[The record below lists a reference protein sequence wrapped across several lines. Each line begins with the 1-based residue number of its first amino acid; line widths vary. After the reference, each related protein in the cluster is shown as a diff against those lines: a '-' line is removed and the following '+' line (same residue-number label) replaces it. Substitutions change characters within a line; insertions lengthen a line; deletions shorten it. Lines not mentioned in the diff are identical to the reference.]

1 MTAFTPCMR
10 HFTPVLQRK
19 STMALTN
26 SPARTELVSIQ
37 LLRALASLL
46 VLLAHLQIKERQYGN
61 ANALIWQDF
70 RIGSIGVDIFF
81 VLSGFIIF
89 YVAGRTPSTGADAW
103 KFMKNRFIRVLPLY
117 WALSVI
123 ALIIF
128 LTQPELV
135 NKSSSKVTAIWESF
149 LLIPTDNKLLIQN
162 GWTLS
167 YEFLFYFA
175 FFVAILLLPLRFR
188 VQTLLLAAFSSVFIG
203 VLIEPSSTFLRFV
216 TDDLLLE
223 FAYGVLIAAIYQR
236 LDFQTY
242 FKATWGSAAAFA
254 ALTTVVFLAYVPPAH
269 GSLRGIHFGVPAAL
283 LVFAALALE
292 KELSRLAPLKILGD
306 SSYSLYLSH
315 VLTLPA
321 AGMIWVNLG
330 LNATLSNM
338 WLLIYLFIVS
348 VGASIVL
355 YQYFELPLTNLLRK
369 RFR

>member
-1 MTAFTPCMR
+1 MPPAP
-10 HFTPVLQRK
+10 
-19 STMALTN
+19 
-26 SPARTELVSIQ
+26 SPAKTELVSIQ

-46 VLLAHLQIKERQYGN
+46 VLLAHLQIKERQYGDVSS
-61 ANALIWQDF
+61 LIWQQF
-70 RIGSIGVDIFF
+70 RVGSIGVDIFF

-89 YVAGRTPSTGADAW
+89 HVAGRTPSTKVDAW

-117 WALSVI
+117 WALSAV

-128 LTQPELV
+128 LAQPELV
-135 NKSSSKVTAIWESF
+135 NKSSTKATAIWESF

-175 FFVAILLLPLRFR
+175 FFVVMLLLPLKFR
-188 VQTLLLAAFSSVFIG
+188 AQTLFWAAFSSVFAG
-203 VLIEPSSTFLRFV
+203 LLIEPNSVFARFI

-223 FAYGVLIAAIYQR
+223 FAYGVLIGAIYQNSR
-236 LDFQTY
+236 IGCY
-242 FKATWGSAAAFA
+242 FTAAWGSAAAVA
-254 ALTTVVFLAYVPPAH
+254 ALATIIFLACVPPSQ
-269 GSLRGIHFGVPAAL
+269 GTLRGIYFGVPAGL

-321 AGMIWVNLG
+321 AGMIWVKLG
-330 LNATLSNM
+330 LNTELSNV
-338 WLLIYLFIVS
+338 WLLIYLFVVS
-348 VGASIVL
+348 VGASIML
-355 YQYFELPLTNLLRK
+355 YQYFELPVTNQLRK

>member
-1 MTAFTPCMR
+1 M
-10 HFTPVLQRK
+10 
-19 STMALTN
+19 
-26 SPARTELVSIQ
+26 SIQ

-46 VLLAHLQIKERQYGN
+46 VLLAHLQIKERQYGD
-61 ANALIWQDF
+61 ATALVWQQF
-70 RIGSIGVDIFF
+70 RVGSIGVDIFF

-89 YVAGRTPSTGADAW
+89 HIAGRIPSTTVDAW

-117 WALSVI
+117 WALSAI

-128 LTQPELV
+128 LAQPELV
-135 NKSSSKVTAIWESF
+135 NKSSNKATGIWESF
-149 LLIPTDNKLLIQN
+149 LLIPTDDKLLIQN

-175 FFVAILLLPLRFR
+175 FFVTLLLLPLRFR
-188 VQTLLLAAFSSVFIG
+188 AQALLLAAFSSVFIG

-236 LDFQTY
+236 LDFQGY
-242 FKATWGSAAAFA
+242 FKATWGSAAAVA
-254 ALTTVVFLAYVPPAH
+254 AVAIVIFLAYIPPTH
-269 GSLRGIHFGVPAAL
+269 GSLRGVYFGAPAAL
-283 LVFAALALE
+283 IVFAALTFE
-292 KELSRLAPLKILGD
+292 KELLCLAPLKILGD

-321 AGMIWVNLG
+321 AGMIWVKLG
-330 LNATLSNM
+330 LNATLPNM
-338 WLLIYLFIVS
+338 WLLIYLFTVS
-348 VGASIVL
+348 VGASIAL